1 MMGRR
6 EDSQVQFLYAFDLD
20 KVVPADHLVRQ
31 IDAILD
37 LSWVHRELR
46 PYYSHTGRPSI
57 DPVLMIRML
66 LVGYVFAL
74 RSERRLCSEVQVNL
88 AYRWFCKLSVEDKIP
103 DHSVF
108 SRARHERF
116 RESDALR
123 RVFEGVV
130 AMCIAARLV
139 GGEAFSVDASLIK
152 ADVDKKKRAPGDQPI
167 AWPKAEQASH
177 AVREYLSALDTAHS
191 KEETG
196 EGDDDGSTGGRRRK
210 PPKEVSL
217 TDPQATWVA
226 RPGMDPFFAYDANY
240 LIDNKAGI
248 IIDAE
253 GTRANRVV
261 KISVTRT
268 MIERVARRF
277 GLQPQ
282 RLAGDTVYG
291 AVSLLKWL
299 VDRQIT
305 PHIPVWDKSARSD
318 GTFSRADFVFD
329 QERNVYVCPGGVQ
342 LTSTGNIDQGHIV
355 YYRANK
361 KDCSACSLK
370 PRCTTAAV
378 RKVTRDL
385 NEDVRHS
392 VRALAD
398 TDAFQQS
405 RRERKKVE
413 MRFAHMKRILRLDR
427 LRLRWGKRRGAT
439 HCDRAESE
447 KARQAPRPRSSPRS
461 RVLSVGVASGECR
474 RCKFA
479 TPERERGTE
488 ASPKLLGR
496 PSSTTPS
503 SFATQSIQQRTSPAD
518 AAMSGRCRFCCRSRL
533 LEPTNADSLVLR

>member
-6 EDSQVQFLYAFDLD
+6 EDRQVQFLYAFDLD

-31 IDAILD
+31 IDGILD
-37 LSWVHRELR
+37 LSWVHKELA

-88 AYRWFCKLSVEDKIP
+88 AYRWFCKLSVEDQIP

-130 AMCIAARLV
+130 AMCIAAGLV
-139 GGEAFSVDASLIK
+139 GGEAFSIDASLIK
-152 ADVDKKKRAPGDQPI
+152 ADVDKKRRAPGDRPI
-167 AWPKAEQASH
+167 NWPKSEEASR
-177 AVREYLSALDTAHS
+177 AVREYLAALDAAPGDEASRS
-191 KEETG
+191 K
-196 EGDDDGSTGGRRRK
+196 DDGGPSNGNGRNK

-226 RPGMDPFFAYDANY
+226 RPGVDPFFAYDANY

-248 IIDAE
+248 IVDAE

-261 KISVTRT
+261 EIAVTQT
-268 MIERVARRF
+268 MMERVGCRF

-291 AVSLLKWL
+291 AVRLLKWL

-305 PHIPVWDKSARSD
+305 PHIPVWDKSVRSD

-329 QERNVYVCPGGVQ
+329 QSRNIYICPNGKLLHTTGTVIDG
-342 LTSTGNIDQGHIV
+342 STLR
-355 YYRANK
+355 YRASK
-361 KDCSACSLK
+361 LDCDVCAFKMQCC
-370 PRCTTAAV
+370 PHTPARQIP
-378 RKVTRDL
+378 RDL
-385 NEDVRHS
+385 HEDARDVA
-392 VRALAD
+392 RAQAK
-398 TDAFQQS
+398 TEAFEQS

-413 MRFAHMKRILRLDR
+413 MRFAHMKRIFRLDR
-427 LRLRWGKRRGAT
+427 LRLRGLSGARDEVLLTATAQNLRRLA
-439 HCDRAESE
+439 
-447 KARQAPRPRSSPRS
+447 
-461 RVLSVGVASGECR
+461 
-474 RCKFA
+474 
-479 TPERERGTE
+479 
-488 ASPKLLGR
+488 KLLGR
-496 PSSTTPS
+496 APPSFTI
-503 SFATQSIQQRTSPAD
+503 ACPA
-518 AAMSGRCRFCCRSRL
+518 
-533 LEPTNADSLVLR
+533 

>member
-6 EDSQVQFLYAFDLD
+6 NDGQGQFFYAFNLD
-20 KVVPADHLVRQ
+20 QVVPVDHLVRQ
-31 IDAILD
+31 IDGVLD
-37 LSWVHRELR
+37 LGWVHKELA

-88 AYRWFCKLSVEDKIP
+88 AYRWFCKLSVEDQIP

-130 AMCIAARLV
+130 AMCIAAGLV

-152 ADVDKKKRAPGDQPI
+152 ADVDKKKRVPGDQP
-167 AWPKAEQASH
+167 ASWPKAEEASR
-177 AVREYLSALDTAHS
+177 AVREYFAALDARDD
-191 KEETG
+191 EESSDADSG
-196 EGDDDGSTGGRRRK
+196 GSSDAGSRRK
-210 PPKEVSL
+210 PPKAVSL

-226 RPGMDPFFAYDANY
+226 RPGVDPFFAYDANY

-248 IIDAE
+248 IVDAE

-261 KISVTRT
+261 EIAVAQS
-268 MIERVARRF
+268 MLERVGRRF
-277 GLQPQ
+277 DLRPQ

-291 AVSLLKWL
+291 AVRLLKWL
-299 VDRQIT
+299 VDHSIT
-305 PHIPVWDKSARSD
+305 PHIPVWDKSTRHD

-329 QERNVYVCPGGVQ
+329 PERNIYVCPGGAV

-355 YYRANK
+355 YYRASKN
-361 KDCSACSLK
+361 DCATCSLK
-370 PRCTTAAV
+370 PKCTTAVA

-385 NEDVRHS
+385 NEDVRDR
-392 VRALAD
+392 VRALAN
-398 TDAFQQS
+398 TEAFQQS

-427 LRLRWGKRRGAT
+427 LRLRGLSGARDEVLLTATAQNLRRL
-439 HCDRAESE
+439 
-447 KARQAPRPRSSPRS
+447 
-461 RVLSVGVASGECR
+461 V
-474 RCKFA
+474 
-479 TPERERGTE
+479 
-488 ASPKLLGR
+488 KLLSR
-496 PSSTTPS
+496 APPP
-503 SFATQSIQQRTSPAD
+503 FAAPCTA
-518 AAMSGRCRFCCRSRL
+518 
-533 LEPTNADSLVLR
+533 